1 MNNRLLIL
9 ALCLLVFTGR
19 EAKAQEKFYAPVTID
34 ENPKTHF
41 AFTKNWAYPWYM
53 SKDDNGKLIK
63 NIDGKITKADKAHL
77 YFTADCKTDVQGGYS
92 IRYCHATRKNGTV
105 TLVFED
111 GLPAYAGVFTAVI
124 NKKGVFFEP
133 KLIYPQFVPGQKNTY
148 QIKNLRLTLNQK
160 NRTTSKVISGF
171 IDAVF
176 LEIATLKDKKESSI
190 HYLRGYFKT
199 PLN

>member
-1 MNNRLLIL
+1 ML
-9 ALCLLVFTGR
+9 LLVFTCN
-19 EAKAQEKFYAPVTID
+19 KVNAQEKTYTPIVID
-34 ENPKTHF
+34 EALKTNF

-53 SKDDNGKLIK
+53 DKDDNGKLIK

-92 IRYCHATRKNGTV
+92 IRYCHATRKNGTI

-111 GLPAYAGVFTAVI
+111 GLPAYANIFTAGI
-124 NKKGVFFEP
+124 KNNGVSFEP
-133 KLIYPQFVPGQKNTY
+133 RLIYPQFVPGQKTAY
-148 QIKNLRLTLNQK
+148 QIKSLQLTVNQK
-160 NRTTSKVISGF
+160 NHTASKVISGF

-176 LEIATLKDKKESSI
+176 LEITTLKDKKESST

-199 PLN
+199 QLN